1 MKATKQIAGLSIVAL
16 TLIGGGAA
24 AQTVSGDQGVAAGK
38 TREQVRAELVAA
50 QKAGEIPVGF
60 AAVTKRDLDPSYGA
74 AMPVGQSGDKSQA
87 MPAAAGKTR
96 EQVRAEL
103 VAAQN
108 AGEMPVG
115 FVAVAK
121 RDLNPDR
128 YGAPTAAPQY
138 ARAHS
143 ERSQV
148 TQ

>member
-16 TLIGGGAA
+16 TLIGGAAA

-50 QKAGEIPVGF
+50 Q
-60 AAVTKRDLDPSYGA
+60 
-74 AMPVGQSGDKSQA
+74 
-87 MPAAAGKTR
+87 
-96 EQVRAEL
+96 
-103 VAAQN
+103 N
-108 AGEMPVG
+108 AGEMLVG

-143 ERSQV
+143 DRSQV
-148 TQ
+148 AQ